1 MFLCVRS
8 LIARSVCGPIVDA
21 SDVVAIVDKGKPL
34 GSRPW
39 HQDVATDNDGLSGP
53 SLVRLVVLVATDN
66 DGLSGPSLVRLVV
79 LVAGPVRGLLGS
91 RPWLQDE
98 VVRVWIWSFLDSFC
112 DSAHTPAGPN
122 SS

>member
-1 MFLCVRS
+1 MLLTMSQS
-8 LIARSVCGPIVDA
+8 LT
-21 SDVVAIVDKGKPL
+21 KGKPL

-39 HQDVATDNDGLSGP
+39 HQD
-53 SLVRLVVLVATDN
+53 VATDN

-98 VVRVWIWSFLDSFC
+98 VVRVRIWSFLDSFC
-112 DSAHTPAGPN
+112 DSALTPAGPN